1 MKIHL
6 PAMALLCAALLVP
19 ASAAFAENEDMPL
32 PGDVQTAPAVQHHLN
47 THGKKL
53 AAPKAA
59 SVSAPQKH
67 TGKRK
72 LSRAKTHR
80 KAVAAK
86 SHRNTVATKG
96 HKSRPAK
103 HAAPSTKG
111 KKHHSAGKARKHAKK
126 H

>member
-6 PAMALLCAALLVP
+6 PAVALLCAALLVP

-59 SVSAPQKH
+59 GKTTSVSTSKH

-86 SHRNTVATKG
+86 G
-96 HKSRPAK
+96 HKPRSAK
-103 HAAPSTKG
+103 HAAPSPKG